1 MQTID
6 ELATDLGLTPEQ
18 KAAVEAYI
26 KGMVVEL
33 LEGIKEDHI
42 QNIEETIK
50 GVEEK

>member
-33 LEGIKEDHI
+33 LEGIKEDHV
-42 QNIEETIK
+42 QNIDETIRSLNQ
-50 GVEEK
+50 

>member
-18 KAAVEAYI
+18 KATVEAYI

-42 QNIEETIK
+42 QNIEETVK
-50 GVEEK
+50 NLDQ